1 VFACVQF
8 NSWCAREFGVSF
20 AELSAAYDNNEA
32 FATGDEGNEGNKGN
46 EGSN

>member
-1 VFACVQF
+1 
-8 NSWCAREFGVSF
+8 VSF